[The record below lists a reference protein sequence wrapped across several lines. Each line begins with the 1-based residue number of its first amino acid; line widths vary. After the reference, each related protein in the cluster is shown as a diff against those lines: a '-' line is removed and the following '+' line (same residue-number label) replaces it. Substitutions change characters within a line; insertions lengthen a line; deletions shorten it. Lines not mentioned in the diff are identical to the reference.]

1 MGIDTE
7 ELPGPSM
14 NVRKPTK
21 KQAAEAVK
29 VRAAQDAKIE
39 RGRAKLAMARAN
51 REAKAAEQLRM
62 KEEEAKAAEQ
72 LRMKEEESKPVKDY
86 TDKERLIENWGLK
99 DERLFDIYNYRDY
112 KDLDIKVIDRF
123 IKKLADKDYTIVV
136 NFLADKLPKDL
147 IDTIYQKYGLKTL
160 LLGMLYI
167 VRNLT
172 GFDQEVMLD
181 EHKLPGAKLNKEYQA
196 FIKPYLATKENIGY
210 NNLVKI
216 LK

>member
-1 MGIDTE
+1 
-7 ELPGPSM
+7 
-14 NVRKPTK
+14 
-21 KQAAEAVK
+21 
-29 VRAAQDAKIE
+29 
-39 RGRAKLAMARAN
+39 
-51 REAKAAEQLRM
+51 M

-72 LRMKEEESKPVKDY
+72 LRMKEEEAKPVKDY

-123 IKKLADKDYTIVV
+123 IKKLADKDYTIAV

-167 VRNLT
+167 VRNLK
-172 GFDQEVMLD
+172 GFDDQEVMFD